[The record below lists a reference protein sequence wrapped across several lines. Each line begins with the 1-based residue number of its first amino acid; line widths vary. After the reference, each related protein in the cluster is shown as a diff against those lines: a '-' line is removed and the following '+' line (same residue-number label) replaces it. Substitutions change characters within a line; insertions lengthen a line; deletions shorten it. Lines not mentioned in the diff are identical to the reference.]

1 MSAAARARAMAELG
15 EYANIPE
22 IDITPAMRLDGPIG
36 MDSLDIVEL
45 LMWLED
51 ALDISFSPEDDA
63 SIKTVGDLLNA
74 VDRHTG
80 GAP

>member
-22 IDITPAMRLDGPIG
+22 TDITPAMRLDGPIG

-63 SIKTVGDLLNA
+63 SIKTVGDLLDA

>member
-22 IDITPAMRLDGPIG
+22 TDITPAMRLDGPIG

-45 LMWLED
+45 LMWLEV

>member
-1 MSAAARARAMAELG
+1 MAELG

-22 IDITPAMRLDGPIG
+22 TDITPAMRLDGPIG

>member
-22 IDITPAMRLDGPIG
+22 TDITPAMRLDGPIG
-36 MDSLDIVEL
+36 MDILDIVEL

-63 SIKTVGDLLNA
+63 SIKTVGDLLDA